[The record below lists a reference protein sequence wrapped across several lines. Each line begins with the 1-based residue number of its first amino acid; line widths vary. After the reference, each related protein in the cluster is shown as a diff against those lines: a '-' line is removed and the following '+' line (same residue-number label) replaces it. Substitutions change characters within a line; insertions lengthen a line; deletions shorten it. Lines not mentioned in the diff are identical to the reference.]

1 MGKSLAD
8 GSVTKTARVF
18 LCWVVTACVA
28 LGAQQP
34 QTLNGQTVDTADYDI
49 QVRLDP
55 ASHRLDG
62 TEVVHWTNRT
72 RQATNELWWH
82 LYLNAFASSKST
94 FMKELDGNSL
104 RGGKVTHRHW
114 GWTRIVAMTLDDG
127 TDLLPRLTFERPDD
141 GNPDDFTVA
150 KVTLPFAV
158 QPDASVTVHL
168 HFVAQLP
175 RVIARTGWAG
185 QFYLVG
191 QWFPKL
197 GVYEAAGVRG
207 RTSAAWNC
215 HQFHANSE
223 FYSDFGTYT
232 VSVTV
237 PDGWVVGGGGVEVSR
252 ERIAEGTSREIRVT
266 YRDPQVHDFAWTAA
280 PASLMTVVS
289 QTFDPTRDVPR
300 DWLDTTAKL
309 LHRSTA
315 DLELPSVRLRLLIPR
330 SQVGLANRM
339 LNAARLAIA
348 WYGLHYGP
356 YPYPQLT
363 IVSPPVTAR
372 EAGGMEYPTFI
383 TTGASR
389 WMLYPPARWAP
400 LIEIVTIHEF
410 GHQYFYGMLASNEF
424 EEAWLDEGFNSFA
437 EASCEAAVMKDH
449 LAPDVGWLQPWVSD
463 RMALA
468 FRKLPVRIDRFS
480 WKFRVRRDYFTASYQ
495 KTAVALKTLRNLAGA
510 STFASAMRAYAER
523 YRFRHPCGDDFFK
536 TFNEVAGA
544 DYTWFFTQ
552 AFRAE
557 KKADW
562 SVLGVRQRRVEKLK
576 GYRWTGS
583 QWVVVG
589 AAAGTTGANQKP
601 DVASVPKPAEHTVGR
616 PQAGTEKDPPAIRW
630 NVRISLGRPG
640 SFVGPVKVELVWAD
654 GSKTFRTWDS
664 STRWTVWSLQGAHR
678 LKQVI
683 IDPDHQWLLE
693 TNRANN
699 YWSDH
704 RLPGSVARR
713 LWEILEP
720 ARLLNLVLLPWS

>member
-1 MGKSLAD
+1 MGKRLAY
-8 GSVTKTARVF
+8 VIRTTLAF
-18 LCWVVTACVA
+18 LCAVLTAFTGTA
-28 LGAQQP
+28 ATQGTTPAGQQAD
-34 QTLNGQTVDTADYDI
+34 TVDYDI
-49 QVRLDP
+49 QVKLEP

-72 RQATNELWWH
+72 RTPTNELWWH

-104 RGGKVTHRHW
+104 RGGKVKHHSW
-114 GWTRIVAMTLDDG
+114 GWTRITALTLDDG
-127 TDLLPRLTFERPDD
+127 TDLMPRLTFERPDD

-158 QPDASVTVHL
+158 KPGASVTIHL
-168 HFVAQLP
+168 HFLAQLP
-175 RVIARTGWAG
+175 KVIARTGWAG

-197 GVYEAAGVRG
+197 GVYEGVGVRG

-223 FYSDFGTYT
+223 FYSDFGTYN
-232 VSVTV
+232 VSVTI
-237 PDGWVVGGGGVEVSR
+237 PDGWVVGGGGVEVGR
-252 ERIAEGTSREIRVT
+252 EKIAEGTSREIRVT
-266 YRDPQVHDFAWTAA
+266 FRDPRVHDFAWTAA
-280 PASLMTVVS
+280 PASLMAVIT
-289 QTFDPTRDVPR
+289 QKFDPTRDVPR
-300 DWLDTTAKL
+300 DWLENVAKL

-315 DLELPSVRLRLLIPR
+315 DLQLPPVRLRLLIPR
-330 SQVGLANRM
+330 SQVALANRM
-339 LNAARLAIA
+339 LNAARLAMA

-389 WMLYPPARWAP
+389 WMLYPPAKWAP

-449 LAPDVGWLQPWVSD
+449 LAPDVPWFKPWVSD
-463 RMALA
+463 RMALL
-468 FRKLPVRIDRFS
+468 FRKLPVQIDRYS
-480 WKFRVRRDYFTASYQ
+480 WKFRARRDYFTASYQ
-495 KTAVALKTLRNLAGA
+495 KTAVALETLRNLVGP
-510 STFASAMRAYAER
+510 STFATAMRTYAER
-523 YRFRHPCGDDFFK
+523 FRFRHPCGDDFFK

-544 DYTWFFTQ
+544 DYGWFFKQ

-557 KKADW
+557 EKADW
-562 SVLGVRQRRVEKLK
+562 SILGVRQHRIKKLK
-576 GYRWTGS
+576 GYRWTGTG
-583 QWVVVG
+583 WVAAPTSAG
-589 AAAGTTGANQKP
+589 ASTKKDPATPSPQPAKAAAGSPHSKSTKMA
-601 DVASVPKPAEHTVGR
+601 PKN
-616 PQAGTEKDPPAIRW
+616 RW
-630 NVRISLGRPG
+630 NVKVSLGRPG
-640 SFVGPVKVELVWAD
+640 SFIGPVKVEMIWAD

-664 STRWTVWSLQGAHR
+664 TTRWTVWTIESPQR

-683 IDPDHQWLLE
+683 IDPDDQWLLE
-693 TNRANN
+693 TNRTDN

-704 RLPGSVARR
+704 RLPGAVSHR
-713 LWEILEP
+713 LWAILAP
-720 ARLLNLVLLPWS
+720 AHLLNLLELPWS